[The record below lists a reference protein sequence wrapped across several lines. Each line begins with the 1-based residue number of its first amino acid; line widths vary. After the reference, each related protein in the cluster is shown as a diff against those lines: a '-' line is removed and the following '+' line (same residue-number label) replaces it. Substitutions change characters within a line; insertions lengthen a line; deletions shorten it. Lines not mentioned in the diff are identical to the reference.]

1 MGAGNSAFTSKEL
14 DDYQDWTYLTKKE
27 IITAF
32 NRFMALAELE
42 DDKAKIRAKE
52 GKKNHYLDA
61 KWMDKFPELQ
71 VNPFK
76 TRILEVFSSVQ
87 NNSASAHDPG
97 SMTFEDFLDMM
108 SVFSD
113 SAPKNLKADF
123 AFQIY
128 DFNNDGYIC
137 ENDLRKVVKKL
148 TNNDKAKEEGATN
161 ILEENQID
169 TLLQNVFDEADLD
182 GDRKLSYAEFEHVL
196 SKAPDFVTSFRIRF

>member
-76 TRILEVFSSVQ
+76 TRILEGEKVIFFLSSC
-87 NNSASAHDPG
+87 
-97 SMTFEDFLDMM
+97 LLL
-108 SVFSD
+108 SVVILNTNMIL
-113 SAPKNLKADF
+113 PKRLF
-123 AFQIY
+123 YLHYCPCPVPTQ
-128 DFNNDGYIC
+128 
-137 ENDLRKVVKKL
+137 
-148 TNNDKAKEEGATN
+148 
-161 ILEENQID
+161 
-169 TLLQNVFDEADLD
+169 
-182 GDRKLSYAEFEHVL
+182 
-196 SKAPDFVTSFRIRF
+196 